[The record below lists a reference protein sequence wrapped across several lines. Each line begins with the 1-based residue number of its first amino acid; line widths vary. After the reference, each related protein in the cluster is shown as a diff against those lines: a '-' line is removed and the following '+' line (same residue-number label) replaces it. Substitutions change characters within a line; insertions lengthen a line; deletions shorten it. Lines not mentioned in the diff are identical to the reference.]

1 MRPRKESAV
10 RRRVGPTGKSAL
22 CMSLLCSPASSCA
35 ASWIAGLSRKL
46 PACSCDVNSERTSR
60 SSSVSPPQAC
70 CKNSPRSAGGCSSA
84 DWSRRSTCFHRSAS
98 IGGPSA
104 HFPIEPSLR
113 RAPVAHHGN
122 RRYFE
127 HLGGFF
133 HAQPAEEAQLD
144 HLHFAGIEPP
154 QRVHRVIERCQVC
167 GPLATHR
174 GSLVQRNVLHSASA
188 L

>member
-10 RRRVGPTGKSAL
+10 RRRVGPIGKSAL
-22 CMSLLCSPASSCA
+22 CMSLLCSPASACA
-35 ASWIAGLSRKL
+35 ASWMAGLSRKL

-60 SSSVSPPQAC
+60 SSAASPPQARR
-70 CKNSPRSAGGCSSA
+70 KNSPRLAGGCSSA
-84 DWSRRSTCFHRSAS
+84 DWSRLSTCFHRSAS
-98 IGGPSA
+98 IGGPAA

-113 RAPVAHHGN
+113 RAPVSHHGN

-133 HAQPAEEAQLD
+133 HAQPAEEAHLD
-144 HLHFAGIEPP
+144 HLHFAGIEPLP
-154 QRVHRVIERCQVC
+154 RVHRVIERYQIC
-167 GPLATHR
+167 GPLAPHR
-174 GSLVQRNVLHSASA
+174 GSLVQRNVLQHTSA